1 MSTGSRVL
9 ELVLSAYI
17 HHIPTQVELCSL
29 LDAQKTTFLEVK
41 LEYVS
46 FGGNQWM
53 CVWAALSTLLGHQMY
68 PPLRL
73 PDDLTS
79 GQNEW
84 AAG

>member
-46 FGGNQWM
+46 FGESVDV
-53 CVWAALSTLLGHQMY
+53 CVGCIVNITGSSDVPTTKAT
-68 PPLRL
+68 
-73 PDDLTS
+73 
-79 GQNEW
+79 
-84 AAG
+84 